1 MWKVVFS
8 SDNSDP
14 RYTVYMSVG
23 RGKGALNPC
32 NLKFDAFLLN
42 FQHKKLF
49 ASFRM
54 STMKFHH
61 CWLIPGK
68 IHNWPLLWK
77 KPSDAHDWMLQ
88 AGGRMRIYLIVYV
101 GNRLFYSCTVKG
113 HNIIFLKNFFLGY
126 TKNAYIINV
135 ESARLPTQL
144 PSCRAKCWQRMH
156 FAMSSD

>member
-1 MWKVVFS
+1 
-8 SDNSDP
+8 
-14 RYTVYMSVG
+14 MSVG

-77 KPSDAHDWMLQ
+77 KPSDAHDVT
-88 AGGRMRIYLIVYV
+88 GGGTNADLPDCIRWKPAILFLYSERTQHNFSEKFLP
-101 GNRLFYSCTVKG
+101 RLY
-113 HNIIFLKNFFLGY
+113 
-126 TKNAYIINV
+126 
-135 ESARLPTQL
+135 
-144 PSCRAKCWQRMH
+144 
-156 FAMSSD
+156 